1 MVNKEILRQAFMAC
15 FDDLDDASSVHG
27 AFGKATEWKDRCKK
41 INSWIKDQAKNASG
55 SKGKSKIEEII
66 DADMYDNFVSYI
78 EEMYDDGIGLTEL
91 NDILRFDGEQVKK
104 DIGIVSWD
112 DFKDLVDKKAIDK
125 AEKVINEIEDKWEE
139 FKDSDE
145 NKDDDGNTIYDEIE
159 DWVNDEYSQEPY
171 SLVRSAVDLIE
182 SEVDKIADDEE
193 KSDDW
198 DSMVEAITRCGLE
211 YEFKDFD
218 DIVDMV
224 NELDSWIMDSL

>member
-1 MVNKEILRQAFMAC
+1 MEIKQDMDFRDLENNCWGQAVDILKEIS
-15 FDDLDDASSVHG
+15 DADKED
-27 AFGKATEWKDRCKK
+27 ALM
-41 INSWIKDQAKNASG
+41 NYL
-55 SKGKSKIEEII
+55 EEIY
-66 DADMYDNFVSYI
+66 YDEI
-78 EEMYDDGIGLTEL
+78 PTLTEI
-91 NDILRFDGEQVKK
+91 NDVLAYDWENVYK
-104 DIGIVSWD
+104 DIGIVQWN

-145 NKDDDGNTIYDEIE
+145 NKDDDGNTIYDDIE

-171 SLVRSAVDLIE
+171 TLVRSAVDLIE

-224 NELDSWIMDSL
+224 NELDSWIMDNL

>member
-1 MVNKEILRQAFMAC
+1 MEIKQDMDFRDLENNCWGQAVDILKEIS
-15 FDDLDDASSVHG
+15 DADKED
-27 AFGKATEWKDRCKK
+27 ALM
-41 INSWIKDQAKNASG
+41 NYL
-55 SKGKSKIEEII
+55 EEIY
-66 DADMYDNFVSYI
+66 YDEI
-78 EEMYDDGIGLTEL
+78 PTLTEI
-91 NDILRFDGEQVKK
+91 NDVLAYDWENVYK
-104 DIGIVSWD
+104 DIGIVQWN

-145 NKDDDGNTIYDEIE
+145 NKDDDGNTIYDDIE

-171 SLVRSAVDLIE
+171 TLVRSAVDLIE
-182 SEVDKIADDEE
+182 GEVDKIADDEE

-218 DIVDMV
+218 AIVDMV
-224 NELDSWIMDSL
+224 NELDSWIMDNL

>member
-1 MVNKEILRQAFMAC
+1 MEIKQDMDFRDLENNCWGQAVDILKEIS
-15 FDDLDDASSVHG
+15 DADKED
-27 AFGKATEWKDRCKK
+27 ALM
-41 INSWIKDQAKNASG
+41 NYL
-55 SKGKSKIEEII
+55 EEIY
-66 DADMYDNFVSYI
+66 YDEI
-78 EEMYDDGIGLTEL
+78 PTLTEI
-91 NDILRFDGEQVKK
+91 NDVLAYDWENVYKG
-104 DIGIVSWD
+104 IGIVQWN

-145 NKDDDGNTIYDEIE
+145 NKDDDGNTIYDDIE

-171 SLVRSAVDLIE
+171 TLVRSAVDLIE

-224 NELDSWIMDSL
+224 NELDSWIMDNL